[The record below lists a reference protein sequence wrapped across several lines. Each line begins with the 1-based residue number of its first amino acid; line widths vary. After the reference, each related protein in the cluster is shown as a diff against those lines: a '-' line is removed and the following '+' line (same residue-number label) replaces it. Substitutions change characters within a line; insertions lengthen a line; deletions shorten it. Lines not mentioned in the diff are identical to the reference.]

1 MNDPNLSDPKNHL
14 SMLNTTELKN
24 GLIDRSD
31 IEDKVEH
38 NTYDNHKINDNDF
51 NDTKIHDVQTSN
63 NEDNDKHDNRNSVV
77 ETVSNIEKAV
87 PIQKIVKDFE
97 GSDDKAENQDAGDV
111 TINTELPNVNDESP
125 SNLLPSM
132 KLVNIDRSRYRHYGH
147 QSSMN
152 AETLHKIMKES
163 NQKIPKS
170 NPKDDKTSNNAVSP
184 DVEANS
190 IKISNPNS
198 PKEIRNSPGG
208 SDIHSNWR
216 SSNNKMIVDETM
228 NNLLG
233 LPKNEIVWPY
243 SNETLSDL
251 LKLKIEQEKTKQE
264 EMRIDYAS
272 TTLQLLNLAKSMNI
286 DSSLIPYLFS
296 GNAKDLRATIH
307 DMKENSSEFVGNM
320 ESKKRSYSDY
330 TRPEFKSEGN
340 SAGSKTEQNSKQD
353 SEISSVRQGST
364 STLVSPIR
372 SPPKL
377 PTPHR
382 HDESGSGA
390 HSPNYYSH
398 QHSPNMQPTYHN
410 GVYPVYY
417 PPPPPPNQHG
427 IIPGSVTSTTNSNET
442 SVPSAATSTSLG
454 SPYQQ
459 KYHIMYGPPPPG
471 TQPYPPPPT
480 FIPQQY
486 HYYVSNQPGQSTSY
500 PSMVPTQ
507 SLVPQDKDREDE
519 HSHKKHKA
527 NKNINFMISTPKN
540 PPARKY
546 NIPKEK

>member
-14 SMLNTTELKN
+14 SVLNTTELKN
-24 GLIDRSD
+24 GLLNHPD
-31 IEDKVEH
+31 IKEKVEQKPL
-38 NTYDNHKINDNDF
+38 NLTNDNET
-51 NDTKIHDVQTSN
+51 NDTTDHDTHKPN
-63 NEDNDKHDNRNSVV
+63 NDTNNDKNNDRDDRGVS
-77 ETVSNIEKAV
+77 TVEKAV
-87 PIQKIVKDFE
+87 PIQKIVKTFRD
-97 GSDDKAENQDAGDV
+97 SNKAENENAGDV
-111 TINTELPNVNDESP
+111 TINTEVPIDNDESP

-163 NQKIPKS
+163 NEKLPDITETLHKEYKASNAGTSSSTVS
-170 NPKDDKTSNNAVSP
+170 NPD
-184 DVEANS
+184 
-190 IKISNPNS
+190 S
-198 PKEIRNSPGG
+198 PKDIKNSPGG
-208 SDIHSNWR
+208 SEIQASWR
-216 SSNNKMIVDETM
+216 SSNNKLLVDETM

-243 SNETLSDL
+243 SNETLSEL

-286 DSSLIPYLFS
+286 DSSLIPVLFS
-296 GNAKDLRATIH
+296 GSVKDVRANLN
-307 DMKENSSEFVGNM
+307 DLKENTNEFIGSS

-330 TRPEFKSEGN
+330 TRPDFKSEGT
-340 SAGSKTEQNSKQD
+340 SAGSKTEQTSKQD

-382 HDESGSGA
+382 HDETGSGA

-398 QHSPNMQPTYHN
+398 QHSPNMQPNYHN
-410 GVYPVYY
+410 GVYPIYY
-417 PPPPPPNQHG
+417 PPPPPNG
-427 IIPGSVTSTTNSNET
+427 IIPGNLPSNSNSNEA
-442 SVPSAATSTSLG
+442 SAPSAATTSSSLG

-471 TQPYPPPPT
+471 TQPYPPPT

-500 PSMVPTQ
+500 PPMVPHQ
-507 SLVPQDKDREDE
+507 SLVPQDKEREDE